1 MLVGTPGHRSKLK
14 HVDSLLQD
22 IRFALRLCLRTPG
35 FTIVAVLALAIGI
48 GTNTAISIIGIVGD
62 TKLVDLSTPTR
73 ALTYWPH
80 PQLACNAMTF
90 AVRTSSDPQSY
101 ASAVAREI
109 QRLDRDQPV
118 SDVLTMDQW
127 LGRSLSQARFSSM
140 LLAKYDV

>member
-1 MLVGTPGHRSKLK
+1 
-14 HVDSLLQD
+14 
-22 IRFALRLCLRTPG
+22 
-35 FTIVAVLALAIGI
+35 
-48 GTNTAISIIGIVGD
+48 
-62 TKLVDLSTPTR
+62 
-73 ALTYWPH
+73 
-80 PQLACNAMTF
+80 MTF

-101 ASAVAREI
+101 ASAVAHEI

>member
-1 MLVGTPGHRSKLK
+1 MW
-14 HVDSLLQD
+14 SLPSLESIWQD
-22 IRFALRLCLRTPG
+22 IRYAVRALRRAPG
-35 FTIVAVLALAIGI
+35 FTTVAVLALAIGI